1 MLHKKRDDEEAP
13 EANVLPVMNVM
24 FLMIPALLLAMEVAK
39 LAAVTVSSPHAA
51 AMPSTQKPPE
61 TPAEKRLDFKVFIL
75 EDGFR
80 ISTADQPAGAGP
92 SIPLAKPGAPMTDY
106 ERYDY
111 VALEAKAK
119 EIKQKAAH
127 ETIVTLS
134 AENHVS
140 MQVLTSAM
148 DAVRGSDCKL
158 LMLEADAP
166 MPEECLFVQPIVQ
179 AGAS

>member
-1 MLHKKRDDEEAP
+1 MLHKKRDDEEATEP
-13 EANVLPVMNVM
+13 NVLPVMNIM

-39 LAAVTVSSPHAA
+39 MAAVTVSPPNI
-51 AMPSTQKPPE
+51 AMNPSQEKPPE
-61 TPAEKRLDFKVFIL
+61 TPPEKRLEFKVFIL

-80 ISTADQPAGAGP
+80 ISTADQQAGPGP
-92 SIPLAKPGAPMTDY
+92 SIALAKPGAPMSDY

-111 VALEAKAK
+111 AALEAKAK
-119 EIKQKAAH
+119 ELKQKAAH
-127 ETIVTLS
+127 ETVVTLS

-140 MQVLTSAM
+140 MQVLLSAM

-158 LMLEADAP
+158 LMLEAGAP
-166 MPEECLFVQPIVQ
+166 MPDECLFIQPVVE

>member
-1 MLHKKRDDEEAP
+1 MLHKKRDDEEASDP
-13 EANVLPVMNVM
+13 NVLPVMNIM

-39 LAAVTVSSPHAA
+39 MAAVTVSPPHVSAA
-51 AMPSTQKPPE
+51 PDTTKPPKPPE
-61 TPAEKRLDFKVFIL
+61 ERLDFKVFIL

-80 ISTADQPAGAGP
+80 ISTAGQTAAVPN
-92 SIPLAKPGAPMTDY
+92 IPLAKPGAPMDDY

-111 VALEAKAK
+111 AALEAKAK
-119 EIKQKAAH
+119 EFKQKFKH
-127 ETIVTLS
+127 ETVVTLS

-148 DAVRGSDCKL
+148 DAVRGSDCQL
-158 LMLEADAP
+158 LMHEDDAP
-166 MPEECLFVQPIVQ
+166 MPDECLFFQPVVE

>member
-1 MLHKKRDDEEAP
+1 MLHKKRDDEEATEP
-13 EANVLPVMNVM
+13 NVLPVMNVM

-39 LAAVTVSSPHAA
+39 LAAVTVSSPHSAVAA
-51 AMPSTQKPPE
+51 SRDKPPE
-61 TPAEKRLDFKVFIL
+61 KPPEERLDLKVFIS
-75 EDGFR
+75 EEGFR
-80 ISTADQPAGAGP
+80 ISTANQAAAVPD
-92 SIPLAKPGAPMTDY
+92 IPLAKPGAPMDDF

-119 EIKQKAAH
+119 EIKQRFKH

-158 LMLEADAP
+158 SSLEADAP
-166 MPEECLFVQPIVQ
+166 MPEACLFFQPIVQ
-179 AGAS
+179 AGAG